1 MPSVRRDFEKGSF
14 LRIADIG
21 ADRSERQLSALHVEM
36 CMAQHLSLS
45 GLSVLVINNVNG
57 DRNCYNRLTGQGH
70 TGCLT
75 NPSKLS
81 HKIPIDTFE
90 TFALDSLR
98 CH

>member
-45 GLSVLVINNVNG
+45 GLTPLAAKMFMKHSSAAASVAVGG
-57 DRNCYNRLTGQGH
+57 D
-70 TGCLT
+70 
-75 NPSKLS
+75 
-81 HKIPIDTFE
+81 
-90 TFALDSLR
+90 
-98 CH
+98 